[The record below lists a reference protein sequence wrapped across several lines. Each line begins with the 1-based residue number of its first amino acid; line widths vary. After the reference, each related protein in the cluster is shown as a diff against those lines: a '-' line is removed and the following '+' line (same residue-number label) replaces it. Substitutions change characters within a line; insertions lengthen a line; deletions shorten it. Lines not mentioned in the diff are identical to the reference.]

1 MGTSEAHQHAR
12 MTMEHDLARDR
23 YLKRRG
29 ILTLRV
35 PARDVLDNVQ
45 GVMNLITETARAR
58 PRQH

>member
-1 MGTSEAHQHAR
+1 

-23 YLKRRG
+23 YLTRRG

-58 PRQH
+58 PRQR